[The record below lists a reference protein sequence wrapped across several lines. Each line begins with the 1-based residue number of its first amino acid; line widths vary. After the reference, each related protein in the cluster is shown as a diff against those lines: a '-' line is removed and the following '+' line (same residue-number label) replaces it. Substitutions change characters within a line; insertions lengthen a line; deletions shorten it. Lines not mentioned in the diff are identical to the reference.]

1 MRMKRMLFLSFAG
14 WLFFG
19 GADAQSAQ
27 PSFGK
32 IDSVLKIGNTGY
44 HVTCRNKSVDENQL
58 NISPVGFQA
67 GAERISFMLK
77 GRVAQAE
84 IDDLN
89 GDGFPDLVLFIYTD
103 SNAVFG
109 TIFAFLSEANKSIV
123 PCVLPDTR
131 MDGKVN
137 SGYRGHDQFGVM
149 ASYLQQKFPIYK
161 PGDSDKPTGGTR
173 VVLYQLVRDKDGKFK
188 FDKVRFYDTPP
199 DQ

>member
-1 MRMKRMLFLSFAG
+1 MKRILFLSFSG
-14 WLFFG
+14 LLFFG
-19 GADAQSAQ
+19 AADAQSAQ

-32 IDSVLKIGNTGY
+32 IDSTLKIGNAGY
-44 HVTCRNKSVDENQL
+44 RVTCRNKSTTENQL
-58 NISPVGFQA
+58 TVAPVGFQG
-67 GAERISFMLK
+67 GAEKVSYMLQ

-109 TIFAFLSEANKSIV
+109 TVFTFLSEANKSIA
-123 PCVLPDTR
+123 PCVLPDIR

-161 PGDSDKPTGGTR
+161 PGDTDKPTGGTR
-173 VVLYQLVRDKDGKFK
+173 VILYQLVRDKEGKFK

-199 DQ
+199 VQ